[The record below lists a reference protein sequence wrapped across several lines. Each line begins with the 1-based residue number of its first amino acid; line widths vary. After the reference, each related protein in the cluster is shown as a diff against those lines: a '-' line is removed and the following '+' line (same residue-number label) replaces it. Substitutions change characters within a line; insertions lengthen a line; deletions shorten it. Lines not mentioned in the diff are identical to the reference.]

1 MLYPADAADS
11 LDFTALKT
19 MVGERAATPQARRRI
34 EELQPEFSWE
44 AQAEELERTDQMLTL
59 YQQGHFLPAGA
70 TADTASALTLLRVRE
85 AVLSSEQFLALKAQT
100 ESYQNLYRF
109 CGLHRASMPA
119 VVQLLERT
127 PPVDEVPLWIDKIL
141 ERNGEVKTSASKELA
156 TIRNTLSRKR
166 TAADR
171 VFYKVLRRY
180 ESEGWLGDIRESVA
194 DDRRVLAVTASYKNR
209 AQGAFHGS
217 SSKQSLVFLEPGE
230 CLEINAEVA
239 LLREEETKEIRRI
252 LKALTAQLAPLREP
266 LLASAER
273 LIDLDFLNAKA
284 RFAFD
289 EGACLP
295 TIHRYGKGQDR
306 RIPLAP
312 VHLVHGINPV
322 LRRVQAGRGKP
333 VVPLQLTL
341 GDPHRLVVI
350 SGPNAGGKS
359 LALKTLG
366 LFQLMLQSGLL
377 VPVHPSSAFRWVEKI
392 LVDIGDAQSV
402 ENELSTYSAKL
413 SKMKQLLVHA
423 GPGSL
428 CLVDEFGS
436 GSDPDLG
443 SALAQ
448 VFLKKLHESGTLGVF
463 TTHYNAIKALAGSL
477 AHATNA
483 NMAFDVKTFEP
494 EYRLHVGSPGS
505 SYTFEVAQRVG
516 LPKALLAEAREALDG
531 QTRSV
536 DQLLVTLQRQRTTLD
551 RTQNESGKRLRELE
565 QLKADQEG
573 RIAKLE
579 DKLERVGSAN
589 AEVADRLAWGKRFE
603 SAAKLYAASKGPKAR
618 QEVMHEVVKL
628 FAERAGRA
636 KKDEKKAETK
646 AQQAQR
652 IRLEQLWAMP
662 VNRGDKVRVLSG
674 GRTPG
679 ELLEVKKDRYLV
691 RLGNLS
697 SWMDR
702 QQFIPWNEKI

>member
-11 LDFTALKT
+11 LDFTALKA
-19 MVGERAATPQARRRI
+19 MVAERAATPQARRRL
-34 EELQPEFSWE
+34 EQLQPVSRWE
-44 AQAEELERTDQMLTL
+44 DQAEELERTDQMLAL
-59 YQQGHFLPAGA
+59 YLRGHFLPAVA
-70 TADTASALTLLRVRE
+70 TADTSSAFKMLRVRD
-85 AVLSSEQFLALKAQT
+85 AVLSSDQFLAIKAQT
-100 ESYQNLYRF
+100 ESYQNLFRF
-109 CGLHRASMPA
+109 CGLHRESMPA
-119 VVQLLERT
+119 VVRLLEST
-127 PPVDEVPLWIDKIL
+127 PPVDEAPLWIDKIL

-156 TIRNTLSRKR
+156 EIRHALARKR
-166 TAADR
+166 ATADR
-171 VFYKVLRRY
+171 LFYKALRKY
-180 ESEGWLGDIRESVA
+180 ESDGWLGDIRESVA
-194 DDRRVLAVTASYKNR
+194 DDRRVLAVNASYKNR
-209 AQGAFHGS
+209 AHGAFHGS

-230 CLEINAEVA
+230 CLEINTEVA
-239 LLREEETKEIRRI
+239 VLRDEETKEIRRI
-252 LKALTAQLAPLREP
+252 LKALTAQLAPLRGP
-266 LLASAER
+266 LMASAER

-289 EGACLP
+289 QGACLP
-295 TIHRYGKGQDR
+295 TVLRYQKGQDR
-306 RIPLAP
+306 RVELPP
-312 VHLVHGINPV
+312 VRIVKGINPV
-322 LRRVQAGRGKP
+322 LRSVQAQRGKT
-333 VVPLQLTL
+333 VVPLDLTL

-377 VPVHPSSAFRWVEKI
+377 IPVHPTSALRWVDQI

-413 SKMKQLLVHA
+413 SKMKHLLEQA
-423 GPGSL
+423 GPNTL

-448 VFLKKLHESGTLGVF
+448 VFLKKLHDSGTLGVF

-477 AHATNA
+477 PQATNA
-483 NMAFDVKTFEP
+483 NMAFNVQTFAP
-494 EYRLHVGSPGS
+494 EYRLQVGSPGS

-516 LPKALLAEAREALDG
+516 LPKALLASAREALDG

-536 DQLLVTLQRQRTTLD
+536 DQLLVTLQKQRSALD
-551 RTQNESGKRLRELE
+551 RTQTESGKRLKELE
-565 QLKADQEG
+565 QLKAEHEG

-579 DKLERVGSAN
+579 EKLERVGSAN
-589 AEVADRLAWGKRFE
+589 AEAADRLAWGRRFE
-603 SAAKLYAASKGPKAR
+603 SVAKQHAAAKGPKGR
-618 QEVMHEVVKL
+618 QEVLNEVVKL

-636 KKDEKKAETK
+636 KKAEKKAETK

-652 IRLEQLWAMP
+652 IRLEQLWALP
-662 VNRGDKVRVLSG
+662 IKNGDRVRVLSG

-679 ELLEVKKDRYLV
+679 EILEIKKDKYLV

>member
-1 MLYPADAADS
+1 
-11 LDFTALKT
+11 
-19 MVGERAATPQARRRI
+19 
-34 EELQPEFSWE
+34 
-44 AQAEELERTDQMLTL
+44 
-59 YQQGHFLPAGA
+59 
-70 TADTASALTLLRVRE
+70 
-85 AVLSSEQFLALKAQT
+85 
-100 ESYQNLYRF
+100 
-109 CGLHRASMPA
+109 
-119 VVQLLERT
+119 
-127 PPVDEVPLWIDKIL
+127 
-141 ERNGEVKTSASKELA
+141 
-156 TIRNTLSRKR
+156 
-166 TAADR
+166 
-171 VFYKVLRRY
+171 
-180 ESEGWLGDIRESVA
+180 
-194 DDRRVLAVTASYKNR
+194 
-209 AQGAFHGS
+209 
-217 SSKQSLVFLEPGE
+217 
-230 CLEINAEVA
+230 
-239 LLREEETKEIRRI
+239 
-252 LKALTAQLAPLREP
+252 
-266 LLASAER
+266 
-273 LIDLDFLNAKA
+273 
-284 RFAFD
+284 
-289 EGACLP
+289 
-295 TIHRYGKGQDR
+295 
-306 RIPLAP
+306 
-312 VHLVHGINPV
+312 
-322 LRRVQAGRGKP
+322 
-333 VVPLQLTL
+333 
-341 GDPHRLVVI
+341 
-350 SGPNAGGKS
+350 
-359 LALKTLG
+359 
-366 LFQLMLQSGLL
+366 

-423 GPGSL
+423 GPGTL

-448 VFLKKLHESGTLGVF
+448 VFLKKLHESSTLGVF

-477 AHATNA
+477 PHATNA

-516 LPKALLAEAREALDG
+516 LPKALLAEARDALDG

-603 SAAKLYAASKGPKAR
+603 AAAKLYAASKGPKAR
-618 QEVMHEVVKL
+618 QEVLQEVVKL

-652 IRLEQLWAMP
+652 IRLEQLWALP
-662 VNRGDKVRVLSG
+662 VTRGDKVRVLSG